1 LGDNRRWGDALAVSF
16 DGGEDLVCGSD
27 PYERLW
33 FCVSLF
39 DVVCD
44 CAFEF
49 MNAAMG
55 AALNLLFGEFGEE
68 AFDEIEP

>member
-27 PYERLW
+27 PFEG
-33 FCVSLF
+33 FGDGVSF
-39 DVVCD
+39 VDIGRD
-44 CAFEF
+44 RGFEF
-49 MNAAMG
+49 MNAAMS
-55 AALNLLFGEFGEE
+55 AALDLLFGEFGEE